1 MGVTRRPLAYGRG
14 RWRTAGASLSVLT
27 VALCTATGGLVGQ
40 EARSGDV
47 RLGLTYEPGYVPAL
61 VVAPVVNDP
70 GLAAIAAEAGDILRA
85 DLDFSDRFEII
96 AVPDSLRTGG
106 PPNYALWNQIGAV
119 WLVTSDVS
127 GSSQAPILRVG
138 LHDVVYGTLK
148 NVQAFSLPEME
159 AEDFRMAIH
168 RASDAVVSWATE
180 GQRGMASTR
189 IAFRRRGDDGTSA
202 LWVIDSDGENAR
214 RISTGAQNV
223 FSPAFSPDGS
233 RIAYTIQDETGNFA
247 LLEVNL
253 ITNSRRT
260 IATGT
265 LIMTPSYAP
274 DGRLAYADMVGVGA
288 EVRLEGAGHLTE
300 TRGDALNPTF
310 SPDGAWF
317 AFVADPTNQPQVYV
331 QRVSGGPPRR
341 ISVYVRSERTNAAG
355 PDWSPNGD
363 RIAYAAMNRGIWQI
377 FTVNPD
383 GTDRRML
390 TSRGQNEEPS
400 WAPDGRHLVFS
411 SRDSRGYALWI
422 SDTVTGRSRILTS
435 GRLDGLADWSPT
447 LPPGS

>member
-1 MGVTRRPLAYGRG
+1 MAHGL
-14 RWRTAGASLSVLT
+14 
-27 VALCTATGGLVGQ
+27 ATGTLVAQ
-40 EARSGDV
+40 DERSSGV

-61 VVAPVVNDP
+61 VVAPVRSDP
-70 GLAAIAAEAGDILRA
+70 GLEAIAGAAGAILGT

-96 AVPDSLRTGG
+96 VVPDSLRSGG
-106 PPNYALWNQIGAV
+106 PPNYALWNQLGAV

-127 GSSQAPILRVG
+127 GSARAPILRVG
-138 LHDVVYGTLK
+138 LHDVVYGTLE
-148 NVQAFSLPEME
+148 NVQAFSLPPME

-168 RASDAVVSWATE
+168 RASDAIVSWATG
-180 GQRGMASTR
+180 GQVGIASTR
-189 IAFRRRGDDGTSA
+189 IAFRRRAGDGTSA

-214 RISTGAQNV
+214 RISTGARDV

-233 RIAYTIQDETGNFA
+233 RIALTSQDESGYFT
-247 LLEVNL
+247 LLEINL

-260 IATGT
+260 IARGA

-274 DGRLAYADMVGVGA
+274 DGRLGYAEMAGNGA
-288 EVRLEGAGHLTE
+288 EVILEGAGRLTD

-331 QRVSGGPPRR
+331 QRISGGQPRR
-341 ISVYVRSERTNAAG
+341 ISVYVRGERTNAAG

-363 RIAYAAMNRGIWQI
+363 RIAYAALNRRVWQI

-390 TSRGQNEEPS
+390 TTRGANEEPS
-400 WAPDGRHLVFS
+400 WGPDGRHLVFS

-435 GRLDGLADWSPT
+435 SRLDGLPDWSPP
-447 LPPGS
+447 LLPGS